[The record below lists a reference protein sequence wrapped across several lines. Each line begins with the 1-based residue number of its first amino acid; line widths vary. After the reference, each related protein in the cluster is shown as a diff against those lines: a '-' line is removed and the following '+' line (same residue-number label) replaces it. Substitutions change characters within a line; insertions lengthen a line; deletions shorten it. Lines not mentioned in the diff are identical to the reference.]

1 MIKKITKNC
10 FLITLIY
17 IAFIKTK
24 MKRSIIVAFLI
35 LAGVVG
41 WLGSGQITNVNAQD
55 EANSNTTENKDT
67 NSYKSDDNSNENE
80 ELVFSVETKVFKANL
95 IDQSIELQGQTIH
108 NKKIDVKSETSGNIS
123 EINFSRGD
131 KVNKNLS
138 LVLISMDDR
147 KEKLLSAQ
155 KDLER
160 LSKELVLNEK
170 NRDNLLRQNIE
181 KIKLYEIEYASAK
194 QLIDKGLSSKSKL
207 SLASFN
213 LAHAEA
219 DREDIKIKFES
230 TLANLEAQITN
241 VKSLLKNIKL
251 DIAKTNISAP
261 FDGIISEKMVEE
273 TEFISVGTPL
283 FTIIDLDP
291 IKIEGYLSEFDV
303 NKVSV
308 GTNAIIEDSNGI
320 KKNGTITFI
329 SPSAEISTRTFEIT
343 IEANNKDLTYKSGI
357 TTKIIIKG
365 SELKAHK
372 IPPSILTLL
381 DDGTVGVKAVNKEN
395 NVVFYPTKTIK
406 DTIDGMWV
414 SGLPESV
421 NLIISGQE
429 YISIGEKIN

>member
-1 MIKKITKNC
+1 MS
-10 FLITLIY
+10 FS
-17 IAFIKTK
+17 KTK

-55 EANSNTTENKDT
+55 EANSNTTENKET
-67 NSYKSDDNSNENE
+67 NTYKSEDSSNENE
-80 ELVFSVETKVFKANL
+80 ELVFSVETKIFKASL

-160 LSKELVLNEK
+160 LSKELILNEK

-213 LAHAEA
+213 LADAEA

-308 GTNAIIEDSNGI
+308 GTNALIEDSNGI

-395 NVVFYPTKTIK
+395 NVVFYPIKTIK

>member
-1 MIKKITKNC
+1 
-10 FLITLIY
+10 
-17 IAFIKTK
+17 

-55 EANSNTTENKDT
+55 EENSNTTENKDT

-160 LSKELVLNEK
+160 LSKELILNEK

-213 LAHAEA
+213 LANAEA

-343 IEANNKDLTYKSGI
+343 IEAKNKDLTYKSGI

>member
-1 MIKKITKNC
+1 
-10 FLITLIY
+10 
-17 IAFIKTK
+17 

-160 LSKELVLNEK
+160 LSKELILNEK

-213 LAHAEA
+213 LANAEA

-261 FDGIISEKMVEE
+261 FDGIISEKMIEE

-343 IEANNKDLTYKSGI
+343 IEASNKDLTYKSGI

>member
-1 MIKKITKNC
+1 MKKSI
-10 FLITLIY
+10 F
-17 IAFIKTK
+17 IASFI
-24 MKRSIIVAFLI
+24 L
-35 LAGVVG
+35 LLVVG
-41 WLGSGQITNVNAQD
+41 WISSGQFSNKVIAQD
-55 EANSNTTENKDT
+55 DNTQEVPETETSYSKDAENNK
-67 NSYKSDDNSNENE
+67 SE
-80 ELVFSVETKVFKANL
+80 EFTFSVETKIFTSKL

-108 NKKIDVKSETSGNIS
+108 NKKIDVKSETSGNIDS
-123 EINFSRGD
+123 IVFSRGD
-131 KVNKNLS
+131 KVSQNSEMITIS
-138 LVLISMDDR
+138 LEDR
-147 KEKLLSAQ
+147 NEKLLSAE

-160 LSKELVLNEK
+160 LSKELILNEK
-170 NRDNLLRQNIE
+170 NRDNLLRQNGERIE
-181 KIKLYEIEYASAK
+181 LYEIEYASAK

-213 LAHAEA
+213 LANAKA
-219 DREDIKIKFES
+219 DKEDIKIKFES
-230 TLANLEAQITN
+230 TLANLEAQISN
-241 VKSLLKNIKL
+241 VKSVLKNIKL
-251 DIAKTNISAP
+251 DIDKTSIKAP

-273 TEFISVGTPL
+273 TEFISLGTPL

-320 KKNGTITFI
+320 KKNGIISFI
-329 SPSAEISTRTFEIT
+329 SPSAETSTRTFEIT
-343 IEANNKDLTYKSGI
+343 IEADNKDLSYKSGI

-381 DDGTVGVKAVNKEN
+381 DDGTVGVKAVDSDN
-395 NVVFYPTKTIK
+395 NVTFYPTKTIK

-414 SGLPESV
+414 SGLPETV
-421 NLIISGQE
+421 NLIVSGQE

>member
-1 MIKKITKNC
+1 MS
-10 FLITLIY
+10 FS
-17 IAFIKTK
+17 KTK

-160 LSKELVLNEK
+160 LSKELILNEK

-213 LAHAEA
+213 LANAEA

-261 FDGIISEKMVEE
+261 FDGIISKKMVEE

>member
-1 MIKKITKNC
+1 
-10 FLITLIY
+10 
-17 IAFIKTK
+17 

-41 WLGSGQITNVNAQD
+41 WLGSGQITNVSAQD

-160 LSKELVLNEK
+160 LSKELILNEK

-213 LAHAEA
+213 LANAEA

>member
-1 MIKKITKNC
+1 
-10 FLITLIY
+10 
-17 IAFIKTK
+17 
-24 MKRSIIVAFLI
+24 MKRSIFIALFI
-35 LAGVVG
+35 LVSVVG
-41 WLGSGQITNVNAQD
+41 WIGSGQFSNNVVAQD
-55 EANSNTTENKDT
+55 ENTEIFPDTENFSSQ
-67 NSYKSDDNSNENE
+67 NNDNNENE
-80 ELVFSVETKVFKANL
+80 EFIFSVETKIFNSSL

-108 NKKIDVKSETSGNIS
+108 NKKIDVKSETSGKIKNIKFVRGNKVSSNS
-123 EINFSRGD
+123 EMI
-131 KVNKNLS
+131 KIS
-138 LVLISMDDR
+138 LEDR
-147 KEKLLSAQ
+147 NEKLLSAK

-160 LSKELVLNEK
+160 LSKELILNEK

-181 KIKLYEIEYASAK
+181 RIELYDIEYASAK

-213 LAHAEA
+213 LANAKA

-230 TLANLEAQITN
+230 TLANLEAQISN
-241 VKSLLKNIKL
+241 VKSVLKNIKL
-251 DIAKTNISAP
+251 DIEKTIIKAP

-273 TEFISVGTPL
+273 TEFISIGTPL

-308 GTNAIIEDSNGI
+308 GTKALIEDSNGI
-320 KKNGTITFI
+320 KKNGIISFI

-343 IEANNKDLTYKSGI
+343 IEADNKDLSYKSGI

-365 SELKAHK
+365 SELRAHK

-381 DDGTVGVKAVNKEN
+381 DDGTVGVKAVNNEN
-395 NVVFYPTKTIK
+395 IVIFYPTKTIK

-414 SGLPESV
+414 SGLPEKV
-421 NLIISGQE
+421 KLIVSGQE
-429 YISIGEKIN
+429 YISIGETIN

>member
-1 MIKKITKNC
+1 
-10 FLITLIY
+10 
-17 IAFIKTK
+17 

-160 LSKELVLNEK
+160 LSKELILNEK

-213 LAHAEA
+213 LANAEA

-421 NLIISGQE
+421 DLIISGQE

>member
-1 MIKKITKNC
+1 
-10 FLITLIY
+10 
-17 IAFIKTK
+17 
-24 MKRSIIVAFLI
+24 MKRSIIVAFII

-160 LSKELVLNEK
+160 LSKELILNEK

-213 LAHAEA
+213 LANAEA

>member
-1 MIKKITKNC
+1 
-10 FLITLIY
+10 
-17 IAFIKTK
+17 

-55 EANSNTTENKDT
+55 EENSNTTENKDT

-160 LSKELVLNEK
+160 LSKELILNEK

-213 LAHAEA
+213 LANAEA

-414 SGLPESV
+414 SGLPETV